1 MADNDIIKS
10 YRALDDNFF
19 KNYKG
24 QLKSN
29 WENQLKTT
37 INPQGYRTFK
47 NNGWNNHYTSTI
59 FTKIFTRNSL
69 EKKRIY

>member
-37 INPQGYRTFK
+37 INPQGYRTFEELYLK
-47 NNGWNNHYTSTI
+47 TTDGTI
-59 FTKIFTRNSL
+59 ITLPPFLQRFLQEIV
-69 EKKRIY
+69 